1 MQVSVGATE
10 ARGPGI
16 GLHTPGRISVR
27 GLFIITS
34 GT

>member
-1 MQVSVGATE
+1 MQVSATATG
-10 ARGPGI
+10 ARGPDI